1 MTRIAEPS
9 PTPVV
14 TMAAAVRLVLWVHES
29 LPGGVP
35 REYRTLEAH
44 LNALVVRGAPLTLTP
59 EQARA
64 VAVALDLVE
73 LRPQAV
79 IMANLTHDLRPH
91 LVGRARAALG
101 SAVAPTYTLDQLT
114 GGAA

>member
-1 MTRIAEPS
+1 
-9 PTPVV
+9 
-14 TMAAAVRLVLWVHES
+14 MAAAMRLVLYVHETF
-29 LPGGVP
+29 PAGAP
-35 REYRTLEAH
+35 QACRDLEAY
-44 LNALVVRGAPLTLTP
+44 LNALAVRGGPLVLTP

-79 IMANLTHDLRPH
+79 IMASLTHDLRPH